1 MLKRTLLTTVVY
13 LLLLGITIGQVQ
25 FTQRFEVESHW
36 ADDDFYVLPTE
47 RGVVGFRMKAENA
60 YGRKDRFQY
69 FTADFQL
76 SAEKPL
82 ERELD
87 DFYEL
92 VGFDLDR
99 DLLYVLFNKGSQYDD
114 EKAIFEIDI
123 DSRKL
128 KELELTSILEM
139 ELQDFWFL
147 TKRLFLWESTITAL

>member
-1 MLKRTLLTTVVY
+1 M
-13 LLLLGITIGQVQ
+13 
-25 FTQRFEVESHW
+25 
-36 ADDDFYVLPTE
+36 
-47 RGVVGFRMKAENA
+47 
-60 YGRKDRFQY
+60 
-69 FTADFQL
+69 